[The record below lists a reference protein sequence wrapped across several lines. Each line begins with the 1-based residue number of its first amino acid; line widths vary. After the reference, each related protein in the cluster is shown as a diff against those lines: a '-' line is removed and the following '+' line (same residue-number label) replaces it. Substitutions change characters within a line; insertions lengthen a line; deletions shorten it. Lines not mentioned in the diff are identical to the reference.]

1 MSSQHRRFYNSP
13 VSGVAK
19 YISWI
24 PMEIRGRSIV
34 ASRYGI
40 RTRIPYTLLQLCTH
54 TPWLVCT
61 AVFPAVSTRGRSG
74 ECILLSRLPVA
85 RGMRTPVWPCG
96 NDSTPPR
103 RPPPASEASSYP
115 GRSCVALSAYPSCPQ
130 RPWLTLANRQRQFP
144 AAADSSCCMR
154 AHARFYNCVLL
165 VIICVQA
172 IGIH

>member
-34 ASRYGI
+34 AGWYGI

-61 AVFPAVSTRGRSG
+61 AVFPAVSTCGRSG
-74 ECILLSRLPVA
+74 ECILLSYRNTGHVEGSPNPRSVDQDRSTAATTSLQLTRSATPRLRA
-85 RGMRTPVWPCG
+85 RLSVLKMGP
-96 NDSTPPR
+96 SSSSLKY
-103 RPPPASEASSYP
+103 PA
-115 GRSCVALSAYPSCPQ
+115 GQ
-130 RPWLTLANRQRQFP
+130 Q
-144 AAADSSCCMR
+144 
-154 AHARFYNCVLL
+154 
-165 VIICVQA
+165 I
-172 IGIH
+172 

>member
-1 MSSQHRRFYNSP
+1 MSSLGVAPWLPSHMSSQHRRFYNSP

-74 ECILLSRLPVA
+74 ECILLAQPYRLLRYFVT
-85 RGMRTPVWPCG
+85 GSTGSTVWTG
-96 NDSTPPR
+96 GAIRSNRDI
-103 RPPPASEASSYP
+103 P
-115 GRSCVALSAYPSCPQ
+115 GRCSYYGCARSCMRDGGTQ
-130 RPWLTLANRQRQFP
+130 LTC
-144 AAADSSCCMR
+144 SCCR
-154 AHARFYNCVLL
+154 VTSRRRRVA
-165 VIICVQA
+165 
-172 IGIH
+172 